1 MAWMNLT
8 ASNSETMKLREF
20 QASQEV
26 DEALIMTRKQLQVL
40 ADASQKFEQPGLVEI
55 IGAPVRCLRDGYG
68 VHTVSILAVLDA
80 WAKIKGPLLV
90 TEINRVQADL

>member
-8 ASNSETMKLREF
+8 ASNGETMKLREF

-26 DEALIMTRKQLQVL
+26 DGALFVTRKRLQVL
-40 ADASQKFEQPGLVEI
+40 AEASQKLEQPGLVEI
-55 IGAPVRCLRDGYG
+55 IGAPMRCLRDGYG

-80 WAKIKGPLLV
+80 WAKTKGPLV